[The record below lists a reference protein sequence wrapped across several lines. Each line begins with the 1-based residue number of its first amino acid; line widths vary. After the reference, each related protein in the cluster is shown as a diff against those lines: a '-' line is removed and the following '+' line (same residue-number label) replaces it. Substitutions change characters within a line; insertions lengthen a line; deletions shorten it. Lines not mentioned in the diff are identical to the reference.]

1 MWLTWSS
8 EPGVVEAGPWTVGED
23 TESPAAAS
31 LSIRTRLLE
40 SAVRLLESGA
50 RLGDWESTGPAGGGD
65 WEGEGVEGVWKGTV

>member
-50 RLGDWESTGPAGGGD
+50 RLGDREISGLACGGD
-65 WEGEGVEGVWKGTV
+65 WEGEGMVGGREGTV